1 MSFTDL
7 CAPAKTMKTNMTMDI
22 SKKIVSPM
30 KHSDFPAGHVGFQG
44 ILDSRLR
51 ASLQH
56 AKDYSSTAGHGLPGC
71 PHVPP
76 GNKGIT

>member
-1 MSFTDL
+1 MSFTHP
-7 CAPAKTMKTNMTMDI
+7 CTPPKTKHENAKI
-22 SKKIVSPM
+22 QPIVSPM
-30 KHSDFPAGHVGFQG
+30 PIKHSDIPAGHVGFQG

-56 AKDYSSTAGHGLPGC
+56 AKNYSSTPGHGLPGC